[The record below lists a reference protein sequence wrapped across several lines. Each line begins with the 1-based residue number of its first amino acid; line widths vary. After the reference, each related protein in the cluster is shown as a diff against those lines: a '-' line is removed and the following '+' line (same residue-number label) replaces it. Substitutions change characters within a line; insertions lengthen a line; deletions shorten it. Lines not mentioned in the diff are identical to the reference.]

1 MHWRRSI
8 SSNDSNAMQTHTHTQ
23 HHFCPLSNVPN
34 KREKPRTFE
43 LSFSHSSSPS
53 AKSYTLP
60 ISNASGSSFRF
71 SFSCLSVSRITF
83 RCVFNCSFD
92 CDFPPP
98 FVGSPTPSFFF
109 AFGSR
114 FFRSVPSLFSVT
126 ISSSGTSSICF
137 VPGCAR
143 AVVESSLFVTGRR
156 LSLMRYYVLSLK
168 QSAKSK
174 SAFQT
179 FRVLNDTRKIQ
190 KKEDEEKD
198 TRVFFLDFQQKS
210 PHPPRGVVVRREL
223 CFV

>member
-1 MHWRRSI
+1 
-8 SSNDSNAMQTHTHTQ
+8 MQTHTHTHTQ
-23 HHFCPLSNVPN
+23 HHFCPLKNVPN

-126 ISSSGTSSICF
+126 MSSSSNSTSRICF
-137 VPGCAR
+137 VPGLKSEQK
-143 AVVESSLFVTGRR
+143 ESSSLSDAVLLCS
-156 LSLMRYYVLSLK
+156 LSLS
-168 QSAKSK
+168 QSTKSK
-174 SAFQT
+174 ALF
-179 FRVLNDTRKIQ
+179 LNI
-190 KKEDEEKD
+190 
-198 TRVFFLDFQQKS
+198 
-210 PHPPRGVVVRREL
+210 
-223 CFV
+223 

>member
-1 MHWRRSI
+1 MSVVHE
-8 SSNDSNAMQTHTHTQ
+8 NARDALTKKHIIERFECDADTHTHTQ

-126 ISSSGTSSICF
+126 MSSSSNSTSRICF
-137 VPGCAR
+137 VPGLKSEEQKESKSSLSD
-143 AVVESSLFVTGRR
+143 AVVLCS
-156 LSLMRYYVLSLK
+156 LSLSKRKV
-168 QSAKSK
+168 K
-174 SAFQT
+174 SAFLKHLG
-179 FRVLNDTRKIQ
+179 F
-190 KKEDEEKD
+190 
-198 TRVFFLDFQQKS
+198 
-210 PHPPRGVVVRREL
+210 
-223 CFV
+223 